1 MKIVMQCLLVYFF
14 WRFMG
19 GKTVANVME
28 GINIAG
34 WMVAA
39 LTNSVLNRKHREEG
53 WKEEPVQM
61 DERDLPAE

>member
-1 MKIVMQCLLVYFF
+1 
-14 WRFMG
+14 
-19 GKTVANVME
+19 ME

-34 WMVAA
+34 WMVAV
-39 LTNSVLNRKHREEG
+39 LTNSVLNRKHREKS